1 MIKTRDMIIL
11 GALACLSLII
21 SLVTHSGSRQI
32 EQYRVK
38 TLLRD
43 ASIHFDAISMIDINR
58 DGLHLHFE
66 KVDDAWWQQLP
77 FPMRMD
83 HPAMLALIE
92 VAQGVQVLGEV
103 SADQHTEGLGLG
115 DDANTISFSDGTSSV
130 SIRLGRKTLGGLGY
144 ATLDENRVVLVDQ
157 SLHNLAIDMD
167 HRIWRDIRLFPEFA
181 IDGIR
186 IEREVDGDRMLLE
199 RHKGRWVMREPV
211 SSRVEQSVLITW
223 VGRLAAARVGSWVVD
238 EPSDLHLFG
247 LDLPSAIFEVG
258 DRHGHSDI
266 VFIGGRVSA
275 GSQDRYMMLAG
286 RPVVFTMKWDTVS
299 QLFPLPE
306 ILIDSTGSG
315 VSRFDAKQ
323 VTIRSNH
330 SEIILQRD
338 LDRWVNKSSDD
349 ANVDSNE
356 VDALLNWV
364 LDTKAL
370 SIAIG
375 QYPLEQEVAT
385 VVFAGY
391 DLLPID
397 SVRIAKTADGE
408 WILENGD
415 NVLRLHAPETGDAL
429 APFLN

>member
-11 GALACLSLII
+11 GVLACLSIVI
-21 SLVTHSGSRQI
+21 SLRTQSGSDRI
-32 EQYRVK
+32 AQYSIK

-43 ASIHFDAISMIDINR
+43 TSIHFDAISLIDIKR
-58 DGLHLHFE
+58 DGLHVHFE

-83 HPAMLALIE
+83 HSAMLALIE

-103 SADQHTEGLGLG
+103 STDQQIEGLGLG
-115 DDANTISFSDGTSSV
+115 EEANTISFSDGTSSV
-130 SIRLGRKTLGGLGY
+130 SIKLGRKTLGGLGY
-144 ATLDENRVVLVDQ
+144 ATVDEEGVVLVDQ

-167 HRIWRDIRLFPEFA
+167 HRLWRDIRLFPEFA

-199 RHKGRWVMREPV
+199 RHKGRWIMREPV

-238 EPSDLHLFG
+238 EPADLHLFG

-286 RPVVFTMKWDTVS
+286 RPVVFTMKWETVS

-315 VSRFDAKQ
+315 VSRFDAKR
-323 VTIRSNH
+323 VTIRSSH
-330 SEIILQRD
+330 GEIILQRD
-338 LDRWVNKSSDD
+338 LDRWVNKSADD
-349 ANVDSNE
+349 AIVSSDEVDS
-356 VDALLNWV
+356 LLNWV

-375 QYPLEQEVAT
+375 QYPIEQEVAT

-391 DLLPID
+391 DLSPID
-397 SVRIAKTADGE
+397 SVRIANTAEGE

-415 NVLRLHAPETGDAL
+415 NVLRLHAPEAGDAIL
-429 APFLN
+429 PFLD

>member
-1 MIKTRDMIIL
+1 MIKNRDMIIL
-11 GALACLSLII
+11 GVLACLSLIV
-21 SLVTHSGSRQI
+21 SLRTHSGSDQI
-32 EQYRVK
+32 EEYKVK

-43 ASIHFDAISMIDINR
+43 ASIHFDAISMIDLNR

-66 KVDDAWWQQLP
+66 KVDDAWWQLLP

-92 VAQGVQVLGEV
+92 TAQGVQVLGEV
-103 SADQHTEGLGLG
+103 SADQHIESLGLG
-115 DDANTISFSDGTSSV
+115 DDANSISFSDGTSSV
-130 SIRLGRKTLGGLGY
+130 SIMLGRKTLGGLGY
-144 ATLDENRVVLVDQ
+144 ATVGDDSVVLIDQ
-157 SLHNLAIDMD
+157 SLHNLALVMD
-167 HRIWRDIRLFPEFA
+167 HRLWRDIRLFPEFA

-238 EPSDLHLFG
+238 EPTDLHLFG

-286 RPVVFTMKWDTVS
+286 RPVVFTMKWETVS

-330 SEIILQRD
+330 SEIVLQRD
-338 LDRWVNKSSDD
+338 LDRWVNKSADD
-349 ANVDSNE
+349 SIVNSNE

-397 SVRIAKTADGE
+397 SIRIAKTVDGE

-415 NVLRLHAPETGDAL
+415 NVLRLHGPEAGNAI